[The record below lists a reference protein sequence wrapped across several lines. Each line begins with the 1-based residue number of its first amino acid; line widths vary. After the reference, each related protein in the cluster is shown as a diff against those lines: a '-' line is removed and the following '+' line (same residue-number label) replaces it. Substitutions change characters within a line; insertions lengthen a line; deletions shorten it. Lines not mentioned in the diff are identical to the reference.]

1 MTKAER
7 KLLQKREAELYLQ
20 KEQYIDWFGKDN
32 RLTVLAKAEWLAAF
46 EILELLDVK
55 PDYDL
60 EENKKGALRQRARE
74 EQEEQEIDCCS
85 GCIDCTR
92 AIEVQEEQENINQ

>member
-7 KLLQKREAELYLQ
+7 KLLQKREAELFLE

-32 RLTVLAKAEWLAAF
+32 MLTRGAQSEWMAAF
-46 EILELLDVK
+46 EILELLDVD

-60 EENKKGALRQRARE
+60 KENIEGMQLQRAR
-74 EQEEQEIDCCS
+74 QE
-85 GCIDCTR
+85 
-92 AIEVQEEQENINQ
+92 QEEQENINQ

>member
-7 KLLQKREAELYLQ
+7 KLLQKREAELFLE
-20 KEQYIDWFGKDN
+20 KEQYLDWFGKDSM
-32 RLTVLAKAEWLAAF
+32 LTIGARAEWLAVF

-60 EENKKGALRQRARE
+60 EENKKGTERQRAR
-74 EQEEQEIDCCS
+74 QE
-85 GCIDCTR
+85 R
-92 AIEVQEEQENINQ
+92 EEQENINQ

>member
-7 KLLQKREAELYLQ
+7 KLLQKREAKLFLE
-20 KEQYIDWFGKDN
+20 KEQYLDWFGKDSM
-32 RLTVLAKAEWLAAF
+32 LTIGARAEWLAVF

-60 EENKKGALRQRARE
+60 EENKKGTARQRARQ
-74 EQEEQEIDCCS
+74 EQEEQE
-85 GCIDCTR
+85 T
-92 AIEVQEEQENINQ
+92 INQ